1 MDKINLDYP
10 RATVSRGENLSMVP
24 TSHQLIHTFELNFS
38 QSTNSS
44 DEFCVESILGRD
56 P

>member
-10 RATVSRGENLSMVP
+10 RVTVPRGENLSMVP
-24 TSHQLIHTFELNFS
+24 TSHQIINTSELNFS
-38 QSTNSS
+38 PSTNSS